1 MRIAVGAD
9 HAGFALKERLRSRLA
24 EIGHDVADLGTH
36 SEESTDYPDW
46 AALVAAAVVAGEAD
60 RGLLICGTGVGMAI
74 AANRRRG
81 VRAVAASDLYTVRL
95 AREHNDANL
104 LALGAR
110 IVAPALAESIL
121 DVFLDTSFA
130 GGRHERRVAKLD
142 RSET

>member
-1 MRIAVGAD
+1 VRIAVGAD
-9 HAGFALKERLRSRLA
+9 HAGFALKERLRSRLV
-24 EIGHDVADLGTH
+24 ELGHEVADLGTH

-46 AALVAAAVVAGEAD
+46 AARVAAALVGGAAE
-60 RGLLICGTGVGMAI
+60 RGLLVCGTGVGMAI

-95 AREHNDANL
+95 AREHNDVNL

-130 GGRHERRVAKLD
+130 RGRHERRVAKLD